1 MREDWRGPAR
11 GIQYRFFC
19 AWLRFQLEV
28 HLRDDLVRVGTEPQE
43 MQFAVFA
50 EPEPVRIDDHASTTI
65 AIALAPDGFRGLV
78 SLKLDAANIG
88 IGRVASAAGIQAIL
102 MQ

>member
-1 MREDWRGPAR
+1 MREDRRGPAR

-50 EPEPVRIDDHASTTI
+50 EPEPVRIDDHASATI
-65 AIALAPDGFRGLV
+65 AIALAPDGFWGLV

-88 IGRVASAAGIQAIL
+88 IGRVASAAGIQPIL

>member
-1 MREDWRGPAR
+1 
-11 GIQYRFFC
+11 
-19 AWLRFQLEV
+19 LEV
-28 HLRDDLVRVGTEPQE
+28 HLGDDLVRVGTEPQE

-50 EPEPVRIDDHASTTI
+50 EPEPMRIDDHASTTI
-65 AIALAPDGFRGLV
+65 AIALAPDGFRWLV

-88 IGRVASAAGIQAIL
+88 IGRVASAAGIQPIL

>member
-1 MREDWRGPAR
+1 MREDRRGPAR

-28 HLRDDLVRVGTEPQE
+28 HLRDDLMRVGTELQE

-50 EPEPVRIDDHASTTI
+50 EPEPVRVDDHAGTTV
-65 AIALAPDGFRGLV
+65 AIALAPDGSWGLV

-88 IGRVASAAGIQAIL
+88 IGRIASAAGIKPIL